1 MKRIALISAI
11 LFITIELLAQ
21 ITVGGQALIFNKKY
35 TGIDYLIIYNGIDNN
50 ASLKYNGT
58 YNSINWY
65 KFTDVVNPVTNQ
77 DENFNVEDA
86 TGYIL
91 EVDGV
96 RTATIWVFDYTNY
109 LPVLNSLVPAAIQ
122 ENECEGLTLIP
133 NVNVPEMRY
142 KTVDGISYKIDREF
156 TLKYQTKEWGTE
168 WSDKEIEKKIK
179 LPDNEIYINEA
190 PLCDTRFVIEG
201 DQFSDALGRAPVR
214 VESDFYSAQAVE
226 AHITSVATMRSE
238 LNEDQRPSVA
248 TTLEGSAPLEAF
260 FRSNAN
266 TPVAQFYRWEIFKD
280 NQLLFVRNDQDQ
292 RYTFSESGNY
302 KVRLTASNAKCV
314 YIDSVEVKMSDSDL
328 QVPLVFTP
336 NGDNINDEFRVAYRS
351 LASFKGWIYNR
362 WGRRVFS
369 WDDPQKGWDGRI
381 NGREAA
387 SGGYVFLIEA
397 VGTDGKKYKKKG
409 VLNLLR
415 GKESN

>member
-1 MKRIALISAI
+1 MKRIALIAAI
-11 LFITIELLAQ
+11 LFITIELMAQ
-21 ITVGGQALIFNKKY
+21 ITVGGQALTFHKKY

-58 YNSINWY
+58 YNSVNWY
-65 KFTDVVNPVTNQ
+65 KFTDQLNPVSNQ

-96 RTATIWVFDYTNY
+96 KTATIWVLDYVNY
-109 LPVLNSLVPAAIQ
+109 LPVLNSLVPAAVQ
-122 ENECEGLTLIP
+122 DNECEGLTLIP
-133 NVNVPEMRY
+133 SGTIPEMRY
-142 KTVDGISYKIDREF
+142 KTPEGVSYKIDREF
-156 TLKYQTKEWGTE
+156 KLKYQSKEWGTE
-168 WSDKEIEKKIK
+168 WSDKEIEKTIK
-179 LPDNEIYINEA
+179 LPDNEIYINEP

-201 DQFSDALGRAPVR
+201 DQFADGLGRTPVR
-214 VESDFYSAQAVE
+214 LESDFYTAQAVE
-226 AHITSVATMRSE
+226 AHITSTATTRNE

-248 TTLEGSAPLEAF
+248 TTLEGSAPLEVF
-260 FRSNAN
+260 FKSNAN
-266 TPVAQFYRWEIFKD
+266 IPVAQFYRWEIFKD

-302 KVRLTASNAKCV
+302 KVRLTASNAKCL
-314 YIDSVEVKMSDSDL
+314 YMDSVEVKMSDSEL
-328 QVPLVFTP
+328 QVPSVFTP

-351 LASFKGWIYNR
+351 LASFKGWIFNR

-387 SGGYVFLIEA
+387 TGG
-397 VGTDGKKYKKKG
+397 
-409 VLNLLR
+409 
-415 GKESN
+415 

>member
-1 MKRIALISAI
+1 MKRIALIAAI
-11 LFITIELLAQ
+11 LFITIELMAQ
-21 ITVGGQALIFNKKY
+21 ITVGGQALTFHKKY

-58 YNSINWY
+58 YNSVNWY
-65 KFTDVVNPVTNQ
+65 KFTDQLNPVSNQ

-96 RTATIWVFDYTNY
+96 KTATIWVLDYVNY
-109 LPVLNSLVPAAIQ
+109 LPVLNSLVPAAVQ
-122 ENECEGLTLIP
+122 DNECEGLTLIP
-133 NVNVPEMRY
+133 SGTIPEMRY
-142 KTVDGISYKIDREF
+142 KTPEGVSYKIDREF
-156 TLKYQTKEWGTE
+156 KLKYQSKEWGTE
-168 WSDKEIEKKIK
+168 WSDKEIEKTIK
-179 LPDNEIYINEA
+179 LPDNEIYINEP

-201 DQFSDALGRAPVR
+201 DQFADGLGRTPVR
-214 VESDFYSAQAVE
+214 LESDFYTAQAVE
-226 AHITSVATMRSE
+226 AHITSTATTRNE

-248 TTLEGSAPLEAF
+248 TTLEGSAPLEVF
-260 FRSNAN
+260 FKSNAN
-266 TPVAQFYRWEIFKD
+266 IPVAQFYRWEIFKD

-302 KVRLTASNAKCV
+302 KVRLTASNAKCL
-314 YIDSVEVKMSDSDL
+314 YMDSVEVKMSDSEL
-328 QVPLVFTP
+328 QVPSVFTP

-351 LASFKGWIYNR
+351 LASFKGWIFNR

-387 SGGYVFLIEA
+387 TGGYVYLIEA
-397 VGTDGKKYKKKG
+397 VGTDGKEHKKKG
-409 VLNLLR
+409 VVNLLR
-415 GKESN
+415 SRQSN